1 MTRAWDIQI
10 TSKWWLSLGIH
21 IDHTDPSITLHLP
34 GLIIYAG
41 HCVQPGFG
49 GWSLRSKNAMIIPM
63 GVDKERSN
71 FVSFVTGLLLM
82 ALLMTAISVQGA
94 QNVASL

>member
-10 TSKWWLSLGIH
+10 TSNWWLSLGIH

-34 GLIIYAG
+34 GLIIYAW

-71 FVSFVTGLLLM
+71 FGALTTLLV
-82 ALLMTAISVQGA
+82 IV
-94 QNVASL
+94 VII